1 MALSSLSKLQLV
13 RALMLLLIL
22 LDAVGATVLLL
33 RLGSGEELKETLVDQ
48 VLSPCSLSTYFN
60 ITWHHSLIS
69 FMHTDHSF
77 QHWCVIV

>member
-13 RALMLLLIL
+13 RALMLLLVL

-48 VLSPCSLSTYFN
+48 VLNPLFTNDVHSQLILTSPG
-60 ITWHHSLIS
+60 IIP
-69 FMHTDHSF
+69 
-77 QHWCVIV
+77 